1 MNKSVKSVTS
11 KKEIVKKAA
20 KLFAQ
25 KGYFGISM
33 QDIAS
38 KLKLTKAALYYYF
51 PSKEKLYQ
59 GVLETTFLDLGYE
72 LKKSFMEGK
81 TPWDKLLS
89 CIETYL
95 LFSLSRPEIN
105 LFFQEDASFEDQ
117 EIKKIVDSIRRE
129 LLNFFK
135 QIIKTEA
142 KGRQLASSQVLFLAR
157 LLLTILGKTIFIA
170 TFPPRFVAKQIL
182 VTLFPEE
189 KERNI
194 SNHKNSGKLLL
205 NKN

>member
-1 MNKSVKSVTS
+1 MKTAKHSTS
-11 KKEIVKKAA
+11 KEEIVKKAA

-33 QDIAS
+33 RDIAG

-59 GVLETTFLDLGYE
+59 RVLETTFLDLGCE

-95 LFSLSRPEIN
+95 LFSLNRPEIN
-105 LFFQEDASFEDQ
+105 LFFQEDASSGDRK
-117 EIKKIVDSIRRE
+117 IKKIVDSIRYE

-142 KGRQLASSQVLFLAR
+142 KGRQLASNQVLFLAR

-170 TFPPRFVAKQIL
+170 TFPPRFVAKQIS
-182 VTLFPEE
+182 VILFPEE
-189 KERNI
+189 KNKSI
-194 SNHKNSGKLLL
+194 SNHRNSTKLLL
-205 NKN
+205 NNN